1 MEQKACEVL
10 DILLEDIRNTDS
22 KKRVENERLKL
33 ELEQAKKKSKG
44 FFHWLFS

>member
-22 KKRVENERLKL
+22 KKRVKILYSDSR
-33 ELEQAKKKSKG
+33 AI
-44 FFHWLFS
+44 F